1 MSSVWRETMSPSIAL
16 KFMRNGVPSANL
28 LAMHSLDGTTESG
41 DFFEKDLSNHVAR
54 PVGMKAKML
63 AAKFIGATTYV

>member
-1 MSSVWRETMSPSIAL
+1 MTDGMAL
-16 KFMRNGVPSANL
+16 KFMRDGGPSANL
-28 LAMHSLDGTTESG
+28 LAMYSLDGTPDSW
-41 DFFEKDLSNHVAR
+41 DFFSKDLSNHIEK